1 MSGSRKN
8 IPNKAT
14 AQARQ
19 AIGMF
24 VDKNAFR
31 LEGWLDKI
39 AKDDPEAAFRA
50 FMSVVEYH
58 VPKLNRTTIEGDAD
72 KPIEHNV
79 TVTIVEGRKVD

>member
-24 VDKNAFR
+24 VDKNASR

-39 AKDDPEAAFRA
+39 AQDDPEAAFRA

-72 KPIEHNV
+72 KPIKH
-79 TVTIVEGRKVD
+79 TVEWVK